1 MWLQINSFWEVIA
14 TKDVI
19 FGGIIYEELSELVLT
34 FPIMVP
40 RNESALYMYAD
51 LQHTLIVTGPVEN
64 LTSHRFLSLHNY

>member
-51 LQHTLIVTGPVEN
+51 LQHVNNFIETINGKFVLIKAII
-64 LTSHRFLSLHNY
+64 